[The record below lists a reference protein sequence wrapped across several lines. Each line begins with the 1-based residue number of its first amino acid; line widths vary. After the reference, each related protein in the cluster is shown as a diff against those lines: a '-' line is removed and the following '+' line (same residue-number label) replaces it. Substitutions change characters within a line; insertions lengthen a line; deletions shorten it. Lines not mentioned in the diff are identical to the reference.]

1 MDQKSGELAAKHADS
16 LQKVKGEAM
25 KVTKEEI
32 GLTAQLVDTV
42 LGLYEALKAGEVK
55 RVQAVI
61 TEDLEWWF
69 HGPPSQRHL
78 MRILIGADPLATFAF
93 VPLRVCAIDN
103 NKVVVEGKQEDLL
116 SDVWWVH
123 AWTVKDGI
131 VTQLRE
137 YFNTTL
143 TITATT
149 SINTTNAHVPNHSLS
164 CSSILWQSK
173 LSNVTGK
180 SFPGLVL
187 AI

>member
-1 MDQKSGELAAKHADS
+1 MDQKSGELARKPAKS
-16 LQKVKGEAM
+16 LQKVKSRAW
-25 KVTKEEI
+25 KVTKEEG
-32 GLTAQLVDTV
+32 GLMQPVDIV
-42 LGLYEALKAGEVK
+42 LGLYEALEARDVK
-55 RVQAVI
+55 PVQAVI
-61 TEDLEWWF
+61 AEDLEWWF
-69 HGPPSQRHL
+69 HGPPSQHNL
-78 MRILIGADPLATFAF
+78 MLVLTGADALGTFAF
-93 VPLRVCAIDN
+93 VPLWVCAIDN
-103 NKVVVEGKQEDLL
+103 NKVLVEGKQESSS

-137 YFNTTL
+137 YFNTIL

-149 SINTTNAHVPNHSLS
+149 NFNTVAHVPSHSLN
-164 CSSILWQSK
+164 CSSIVWQSK